1 MKKRVE
7 LDVDF
12 IGGGPPPTKEDFIA
26 ISEYIKAQ
34 KTKRKLKTP
43 KKSTH
48 IKRTAKQPA

>member
-12 IGGGPPPTKEDFIA
+12 IGGGQPPRKEEFIA
-26 ISEYIKAQ
+26 ISAFIKEQ
-34 KTKRKLKTP
+34 KEKRNKKMDKKT
-43 KKSTH
+43 SD